1 LTDLATPAVADE
13 ILLSDTSDSNTV
25 KKSDLD
31 AILALYDSKTSTLTN
46 KTFDA
51 NGTGNSLS
59 NVGVADLA
67 NGTDGELITW
77 AADAT
82 PTTVPAGTADQVL
95 TSNGAGAAP
104 TFQDAASTGASTALD
119 NLTSVAINTS
129 LISDTDSTDD
139 LGSSSKFWSST
150 YSDNYVFPAT
160 QVASADANTLDDY
173 EEGTWTPTFFDA
185 LSGGNEATYTAQQ
198 GFYTKI
204 GNKVT
209 VYFYLDIA
217 GTAGMTAGNDGYIRG
232 LPFTVKA
239 LTGSVEWAGSVH
251 MYNITFNGTP
261 ILALHSNSAHLKVA
275 ELATGATHDFLIV
288 SEYGTGYLTGSITY
302 LI

>member
-1 LTDLATPAVADE
+1 LAASSQIEFPTPTTAGYFYYNGSSYSWIDSTIGDINGLTDLATPAVADE

-59 NVGVADLA
+59 NVETADIASGSKTGSDSDLVT
-67 NGTDGELITW
+67 GT
-77 AADAT
+77 
-82 PTTVPAGTADQVL
+82 AGTANVITIWNADGDIV
-95 TSNGAGAAP
+95 
-104 TFQDAASTGASTALD
+104 
-119 NLTSVAINTS
+119 
-129 LISDTDSTDD
+129 DSTDAAT
-139 LGSSSKFWSST
+139 LGGGQLK
-150 YSDNYVFPAT
+150 FPAT
-160 QVASADANTLDDY
+160 QNASADANTLDDY